1 MLKLLVNFSS
11 KYFSNIEE
19 CDIWAGNSLILEV
32 DDCVDI
38 ELSIEN
44 WFRNTYYNK
53 EDKLET
59 ISFIIKDI
67 TAVYEEFIETSEFDC
82 KYKILL
88 KQLEGHK
95 SFIKIKRN

>member
-1 MLKLLVNFSS
+1 MLKLLVYYSS

-19 CDIWAGNSLILEV
+19 CDIWEGDSLILEV
-32 DDCVDI
+32 DNCIDI

-44 WFRNTYYNK
+44 WFRNTYYK

-95 SFIKIKRN
+95 SFIKIKR

>member
-44 WFRNTYYNK
+44 WFRNTYYK

>member
-19 CDIWAGNSLILEV
+19 CDMWAGNSLILEV
-32 DDCVDI
+32 DNRIDI

-44 WFRNTYYNK
+44 WFRNTYYK

-67 TAVYEEFIETSEFDC
+67 TAVYEEFIETSELDC

-95 SFIKIKRN
+95 CFIKIKR